1 MRVRTARGAR
11 RLQGRHAL
19 NSVIAECAGA
29 AAMAGSRA
37 LSFCVWCGW
46 LAAAGRPGGGVGR
59 GRGLGAAT
67 RFGGAQGREGAGS
80 GWGMPEMAAC
90 CPGAGARVLHG
101 ACVFWSLPVRLS
113 ASGFGQPLW
122 PRLMAVWPD
131 DGCASTALPQLLRRT
146 FFPWAFHPA
155 RKRAGTPDAPI
166 PRAARKPA
174 FAVLRCAAG

>member
-1 MRVRTARGAR
+1 MRVRTACGAR
-11 RLQGRHAL
+11 RSQGGHAL
-19 NSVIAECAGA
+19 RSVIAGVCR
-29 AAMAGSRA
+29 GSGDGGVA
-37 LSFCVWCGW
+37 HSVFCVRCGG
-46 LAAAGRPGGGVGR
+46 LAAAGRPGGAVGR
-59 GRGLGAAT
+59 WRGLGPAA
-67 RFGGAQGREGAGS
+67 RCGGAQGREGAGS
-80 GWGMPEMAAC
+80 GWGMSGMAAC

-101 ACVFWSLPVRLS
+101 ACVFWSLPVRLP
-113 ASGFGQPLW
+113 APGFGQPRW

-166 PRAARKPA
+166 PREPRKPG